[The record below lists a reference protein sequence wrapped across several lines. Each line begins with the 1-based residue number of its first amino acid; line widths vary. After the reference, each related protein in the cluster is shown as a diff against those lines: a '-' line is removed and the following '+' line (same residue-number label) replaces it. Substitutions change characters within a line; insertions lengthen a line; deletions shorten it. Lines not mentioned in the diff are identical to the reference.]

1 MKILVFGLILVLSA
15 CCVKAQDVIV
25 KKDNSTILS
34 KVTKV
39 SQIEIEYKKWSNL
52 DGPIYIVPISE
63 VLRINYENG
72 EYDEFVGEQMEAN
85 NESLDGDVFLSVEEN
100 PKFPGGP
107 AKLLEY
113 IQKNLEYPE
122 AARENEIQ
130 GRVFVGFIVEED
142 GSVSNVKI
150 LRGIGYGCDEE
161 AIRLVNSLPKFK
173 PGKQRGKPI
182 RVQYT
187 LPIVFKLK

>member
-1 MKILVFGLILVLSA
+1 MKKIVFVLILVLSA
-15 CCVKAQDVIV
+15 CLVKAQDVIV

-100 PKFPGGP
+100 PEFPGGP

-161 AIRLVNSLPKFK
+161 AIRLVYSLPKFK

-182 RVQYT
+182 RVAYT
-187 LPIVFKLK
+187 LPIVFKLY

>member
-1 MKILVFGLILVLSA
+1 MKRLVFGLIIVLSA

-100 PKFPGGP
+100 PEFPGGP

-161 AIRLVNSLPKFK
+161 AIRLADSLPKFK

>member
-1 MKILVFGLILVLSA
+1 MKKLVFGLILVLSA

-39 SQIEIEYKKWSNL
+39 SQTEIEYKKWSNL

-100 PKFPGGP
+100 PEFPGGP

-182 RVQYT
+182 RVHYT
-187 LPIVFKLK
+187 LPIVFELK

>member
-1 MKILVFGLILVLSA
+1 MKKLVFGLILVLSA

-100 PKFPGGP
+100 PEFPGGP

-182 RVQYT
+182 RVHYT

>member
-1 MKILVFGLILVLSA
+1 MKKLVFGLILVLSA

-39 SQIEIEYKKWSNL
+39 SQTEIEYKKWSNL

-100 PKFPGGP
+100 PEFPGGP

-182 RVQYT
+182 RVHYT

>member
-1 MKILVFGLILVLSA
+1 MKKLVFGLILVLSA

-100 PKFPGGP
+100 PEFPGGP

>member
-1 MKILVFGLILVLSA
+1 MKKLVFGLILVLSA

-100 PKFPGGP
+100 PEFPGGP

-182 RVQYT
+182 RVPYT

>member
-1 MKILVFGLILVLSA
+1 MKKLVLGLILVLSA

-39 SQIEIEYKKWSNL
+39 SQTEIEYKKWSNL

-100 PKFPGGP
+100 PEFPGGP

-182 RVQYT
+182 RVYYT

>member
-1 MKILVFGLILVLSA
+1 MKKLVFGLILVLSA

-39 SQIEIEYKKWSNL
+39 SQTEIEYKKWSNL

-100 PKFPGGP
+100 PEFHGGP

-182 RVQYT
+182 RVYYT

>member
-1 MKILVFGLILVLSA
+1 MKKLVFGLILVLSA

-85 NESLDGDVFLSVEEN
+85 NESLDGDVFFVEEN
-100 PKFPGGP
+100 PEFPGGP

>member
-1 MKILVFGLILVLSA
+1 MKKLVFGLILVLSA

-85 NESLDGDVFLSVEEN
+85 NESLDGDVFFVEEN
-100 PKFPGGP
+100 PEFPGGP

-187 LPIVFKLK
+187 LPIVFKLE

>member
-1 MKILVFGLILVLSA
+1 MKKLVFGLILVLSA

-100 PKFPGGP
+100 PEFPGGP

-182 RVQYT
+182 RVQYN

>member
-1 MKILVFGLILVLSA
+1 MKKLVFGLILVLSA

-100 PKFPGGP
+100 PEFPGGP

-161 AIRLVNSLPKFK
+161 AIRLADSLPKFK

>member
-1 MKILVFGLILVLSA
+1 MKKIVFVLILVLLA

-34 KVTKV
+34 KVTKI
-39 SQIEIEYKKWSNL
+39 SSTEIEYKKWSNL
-52 DGPIYIVPISE
+52 DGPIYIVPVSE
-63 VLRINYENG
+63 ILRINYENG

-85 NESLDGDVFLSVEEN
+85 NESLEGDVFLSIEEA
-100 PKFPGGP
+100 PEFPGGP

-113 IQKNLEYPE
+113 IQNNLEYPKT
-122 AARENEIQ
+122 ARKNDIQ
-130 GRVFVGFIVEED
+130 GRVFVGFVIEED
-142 GSVSNVKI
+142 GSVSDVKI

-161 AIRLVNSLPKFK
+161 AIRLVSSLPKFK
-173 PGKQRGKPI
+173 PGKQRGKPV

-187 LPIVFKLK
+187 LPIVFKL

>member
-1 MKILVFGLILVLSA
+1 MKKLVFGLILVLSA

-100 PKFPGGP
+100 PEFPGGP

-130 GRVFVGFIVEED
+130 GRVFVGFIVE
-142 GSVSNVKI
+142 
-150 LRGIGYGCDEE
+150 
-161 AIRLVNSLPKFK
+161 
-173 PGKQRGKPI
+173 
-182 RVQYT
+182 
-187 LPIVFKLK
+187 